1 MESLDLNID
10 NYSIS
15 NLKTFFGFTD
25 LDIPLTNAKL
35 VETKHSYETII
46 NSTQDFS
53 KEYKSKLYLFISTAI
68 DRLSSTIPTENLAT
82 SSIAQEEQKIIH
94 AKVPF
99 DQTADGHMIVTKPP
113 SPFIYTNPSE
123 AFTGQ
128 VNPLER
134 RIIVK
139 QICFDTLFRDNY
151 ETTGSEEIMFQLKEP
166 LNNIISM
173 QLTAFELPRMWYT
186 FSKQLNNVTMKIN
199 LYNLSSIAEVKETIT
214 LPDGNYNSE
223 DFASTINNIFNDNPY
238 LNILLCSVDS
248 ITGKT
253 VITVNP
259 TASNSPYNSSGTAYS
274 PTFYYEL
281 IFVDD
286 TQDIR
291 TAMGWYMGFRK
302 RMYIV
307 TKSDA
312 FISYTY
318 SSSSTTSFEGYIQ
331 SEACFTSNLENYLYL
346 DVNDFNNNYNVN
358 TVVAQSSFSSF
369 ICQSV
374 LGRIT
379 LNTVPFTIVNDTK
392 ADMIY
397 KTREYFGPVRIH
409 KLMVRLLNKF
419 GQPVKMLQNDYS
431 FVLEFKQ
438 LYS

>member
-1 MESLDLNID
+1 MDNLDLNIN

-15 NLKTFFGFTD
+15 NLKTFFGLP
-25 LDIPLTNAKL
+25 LDESLSIYKL
-35 VETKHSYETII
+35 DECKNKYENII
-46 NSTQDFS
+46 DSDESFSENYKLSLHDFINQGIELLS
-53 KEYKSKLYLFISTAI
+53 K
-68 DRLSSTIPTENLAT
+68 TENIIY
-82 SSIAQEEQKIIH
+82 SQNEEKIIH
-94 AKVPF
+94 SKVPL
-99 DQTADGHMIVTKPP
+99 DETNGHMIVTKPP

-123 AFTGQ
+123 AFAGQ

-139 QICFDTLFRDNY
+139 QLCFDTLFRENY
-151 ETTGSEEIMFQLKEP
+151 ETTDSAEIMFQLKEP

-173 QLTAFELPRMWYT
+173 QLVAFDLPRMWYT
-186 FSKQLNNVTMKIN
+186 FSKHLNNVTMKIN
-199 LYNLSSIAEVKETIT
+199 LYNLASIAEVQETIT
-214 LPDGNYNSE
+214 LPDGNYNSD

-238 LNILLCSVDS
+238 LNILLCNVDTV
-248 ITGKT
+248 TGKT

-259 TASNSPYNSSGTAYS
+259 SSTNSPYNSSGTAYS

-291 TAMGWYMGFRK
+291 TALGWYMGFRK
-302 RMYIV
+302 KKYKII
-307 TKSDA
+307 KSDA

-318 SSSSTTSFEGYIQ
+318 SPSSTNSFEGYIQ

-346 DVNDFNNNYNVN
+346 DVNDFNNNYNAN
-358 TVVAQSSFSSF
+358 SVVAQSNYSSF

-379 LNTVPFTIVNDTK
+379 LNTVPFTIVSNNK
-392 ADMIY
+392 SDMIY
-397 KTREYFGPVRIH
+397 KSREYFGPVRIH

>member
-1 MESLDLNID
+1 MDNLDLNID

-15 NLKTFFGFTD
+15 NLKSFFGIADHSVPIT
-25 LDIPLTNAKL
+25 PSKL
-35 VETKHSYETII
+35 VEIKLDYENII
-46 NSTQDFS
+46 NSTDSFS
-53 KEYKSKLYLFISTAI
+53 DEYKSQLITFIQTAI
-68 DRLSSTIPTENLAT
+68 NTLSKTIPQENLAT
-82 SSIAQEEQKIIH
+82 SAIIQEETQIVH
-94 AKVPF
+94 ATIPF
-99 DQTADGHMIVTKPP
+99 DQTIDGHMIVTKPP
-113 SPFIYTNPSE
+113 TPFIYTNPSE

-134 RIIVK
+134 RIIIK
-139 QICFDTLFRDNY
+139 QICFDTMFRDNY
-151 ETTGSEEIMFQLKEP
+151 EGTDSSEIMFQLKEP

-173 QLTAFELPRMWYT
+173 QLVSFELPRMWYT

-199 LYNLSSIAEVKETIT
+199 LYNLSSTAEVHETIT
-214 LPDGNYNSE
+214 IPDGNYNSE
-223 DFASTINNIFNDNPY
+223 DFASTMNNIFNDNPY
-238 LNILLCSVDS
+238 LNILLCNVDS

-253 VITVNP
+253 IITVNP
-259 TASNSPYNSSGTAYS
+259 SSTNNPYNSSGTAYS

-281 IFVDD
+281 VFVDD

-291 TAMGWYMGFRK
+291 TALGWYLGFRK
-302 RMYIV
+302 RIYKI
-307 TKSDA
+307 TKEDT

-318 SSSSTTSFEGYIQ
+318 SPSSTNSFEGFIQ

-358 TVVAQSSFSSF
+358 TVVAQSNFATF

-374 LGRIT
+374 LARIT
-379 LNTVPFTIVNDTK
+379 LNTVPFTIVSDTK

-409 KLMVRLLNKF
+409 KLMIRLLNKF
-419 GQPVKMLQNDYS
+419 GQSVKMMRNDYS

>member
-1 MESLDLNID
+1 MDNLDLNIN

-15 NLKTFFGFTD
+15 NLKSFFGLP
-25 LDIPLTNAKL
+25 LDDCLSVSTLEECKNK
-35 VETKHSYETII
+35 YE
-46 NSTQDFS
+46 
-53 KEYKSKLYLFISTAI
+53 
-68 DRLSSTIPTENLAT
+68 
-82 SSIAQEEQKIIH
+82 KIIDNDKNFSENYKLSLHEFINTGIDLLSKTIENISYSQNEEPIMH

-99 DQTADGHMIVTKPP
+99 DDLSGHMIVTKP
-113 SPFIYTNPSE
+113 SSAFIYTNPSE
-123 AFTGQ
+123 AFAGQ

-139 QICFDTLFRDNY
+139 QICFDTLFRENY
-151 ETTGSEEIMFQLKEP
+151 ETTDSEEIMFQLKEP

-173 QLTAFELPRMWYT
+173 QLVAFDLPRMWYT
-186 FSKQLNNVTMKIN
+186 FSKELNNVKMKIN
-199 LYNLSSIAEVKETIT
+199 LYNLSTISEVNEIIT

-223 DFASTINNIFNDNPY
+223 DFSTTMNNIFNDNPY
-238 LNILLCSVDS
+238 LNIFLFNVDT
-248 ITGKT
+248 ITGKSI
-253 VITVNP
+253 ITVNP
-259 TASNSPYNSSGTAYS
+259 AATNSPYNSSGASYS
-274 PTFYYEL
+274 PNFYYEI

-291 TAMGWYMGFRK
+291 TALGWYMGFRK
-302 RMYIV
+302 RKYKI
-307 TKSDA
+307 TKSDS

-318 SSSSTTSFEGYIQ
+318 SSSSTNTFEGYLQ
-331 SEACFTSNLENYLYL
+331 SESCFTSNVENYLYL
-346 DVNDFNNNYNVN
+346 DVNDFNNNYNAN
-358 TVVAQSSFSSF
+358 TVVAQSNYSSF

-379 LNTVPFTIVNDTK
+379 LSSVPFTTVTDTK

-409 KLMVRLLNKF
+409 KLMIRLLNKF
-419 GQPVKMLQNDYS
+419 GQSVKMLQNDYS

>member
-15 NLKTFFGFTD
+15 NLKSFFNINS
-25 LDIPLTNAKL
+25 DIPLNDSKL
-35 VETKHSYETII
+35 FEIKSEYETVI
-46 NSTQDFS
+46 NSTENFS
-53 KEYKSKLYLFISTAI
+53 EDYKSSLHSFISSAI
-68 DRLSSTIPTENLAT
+68 NRLSSTIPTENLAT
-82 SSIAQEEQKIIH
+82 SSILQEEQKIIH

-99 DQTADGHMIVTKPP
+99 DQTEDGHMIVTKPP

-123 AFTGQ
+123 AFAGQ
-128 VNPLER
+128 INPLER

-139 QICFDTLFRDNY
+139 QLCFDTLFRENY
-151 ETTGSEEIMFQLKEP
+151 ETTDSAEIMFQLKEP

-173 QLTAFELPRMWYT
+173 QLVAFDLPRMWYT
-186 FSKQLNNVTMKIN
+186 FSKHLNNVTMKIN
-199 LYNLSSIAEVKETIT
+199 LYNLASIPEVKETIT
-214 LPDGNYNSE
+214 LPDGNYNSD

-238 LNILLCSVDS
+238 LNILLCNVD
-248 ITGKT
+248 IVTGKT
-253 VITVNP
+253 VITVNS

-291 TAMGWYMGFRK
+291 TALGWYMGFRK
-302 RMYIV
+302 KKYIV

-318 SSSSTTSFEGYIQ
+318 SPSSTNSFEGYIQ

-346 DVNDFNNNYNVN
+346 DVNDFNNNYNAN
-358 TVVAQSSFSSF
+358 SVVAQSNYSSF

-379 LNTVPFTIVNDTK
+379 LNTVPFTTISNNK
-392 ADMIY
+392 SDMIY
-397 KTREYFGPVRIH
+397 KSREYFGPVRIH

>member
-1 MESLDLNID
+1 MDTLDLNID

-15 NLKTFFGFTD
+15 NLKSFFNINI
-25 LDIPLTNAKL
+25 DIPLTPSKL
-35 VETKHSYETII
+35 LEIKKAYESVI
-46 NSTQDFS
+46 NSTDNFS
-53 KEYKSKLYLFISTAI
+53 EEYKCQLHSFISTAI
-68 DRLSSTIPTENLAT
+68 NRLEETIPQDKVT
-82 SSIAQEEQKIIH
+82 SSSVIQDDQLIIH

-99 DQTADGHMIVTKPP
+99 DQTQDDHMIVTKPP

-123 AFTGQ
+123 AFAGQ

-134 RIIVK
+134 RIILK
-139 QICFDTLFRDNY
+139 QLCFDTLFRENY
-151 ETTGSEEIMFQLKEP
+151 ESTDSAEIMFQLKEP

-173 QLTAFELPRMWYT
+173 QLVAFDLPRMWYT
-186 FSKQLNNVTMKIN
+186 FSKHLNNVTMKIN
-199 LYNLSSIAEVKETIT
+199 LYNLSSISEVKETIT
-214 LPDGNYNSE
+214 LPDGNYHSE

-238 LNILLCSVDS
+238 LNILLCNVDT
-248 ITGKT
+248 ITGRT
-253 VITVNP
+253 VITVNT
-259 TASNSPYNSSGTAYS
+259 TALNSPYNSSGPSYS

-291 TAMGWYMGFRK
+291 TALGWYMGFRK
-302 RMYIV
+302 RKYKV

-318 SSSSTTSFEGYIQ
+318 SPSSTNSFEGYIQ

-346 DVNDFNNNYNVN
+346 DVNDFNNNYNAN
-358 TVVAQSSFSSF
+358 SVVAQSNYSSF

-379 LNTVPFTIVNDTK
+379 LNTVPFTTVSNNK
-392 ADMIY
+392 SDMIY
-397 KTREYFGPVRIH
+397 KSREYFGPVRIH
-409 KLMVRLLNKF
+409 KLMIRLLNKF